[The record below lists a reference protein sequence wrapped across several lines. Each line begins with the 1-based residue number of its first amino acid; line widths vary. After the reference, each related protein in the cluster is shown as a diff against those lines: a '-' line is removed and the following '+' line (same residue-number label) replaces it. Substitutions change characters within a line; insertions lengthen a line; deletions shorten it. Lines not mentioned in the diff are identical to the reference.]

1 MVIVGPAGERTR
13 GSRGRGSDDSS
24 RTRCAASAGA
34 TAPAAFG
41 AAARFAG
48 LFAATARVGV
58 FLTRLPP
65 AVGFFAL
72 GIEALG
78 ACRGRRRGLVHD
90 ASPVAGRLRIPEPHE
105 PVERGLYDIV
115 RVRRAERFGQDV
127 LYAGRFHDRP
137 DGTARDD

>member
-1 MVIVGPAGERTR
+1 MPLAYCAMVIVGPAGERSR

-24 RTRCAASAGA
+24 GTRCAASAGA

-48 LFAATARVGV
+48 LFAATERAGV
-58 FLTRLPP
+58 FLLTRLPP

-78 ACRGRRRGLVHD
+78 ACRRRRRGLVHD
-90 ASPVAGRLRIPEPHE
+90 ASPV
-105 PVERGLYDIV
+105 
-115 RVRRAERFGQDV
+115 
-127 LYAGRFHDRP
+127 
-137 DGTARDD
+137 